1 MKKLVRVSMFY
12 MIFGLLAGVYYRE
25 FSKLFDFTGQ
35 SQLGVLH
42 THILVLGML
51 FFLIVLLLEK
61 SFSLSA
67 HKNYKKFYIIYNS
80 GLGLTLLMMLINGSM
95 NTMGLSISPALSG
108 IAGLG
113 HIILTIGLI
122 YFFNVLLQSVSYSE
136 KS

>member
-95 NTMGLSISPALSG
+95 TTMGLSISPALSG

>member
-61 SFSLSA
+61 SFSLST

-95 NTMGLSISPALSG
+95 TTMGLSISPALSG

>member
-51 FFLIVLLLEK
+51 FFLIVLLLER
-61 SFSLSA
+61 SFSLST

-95 NTMGLSISPALSG
+95 TTMGLSISPALSG

-122 YFFNVLLQSVSYSE
+122 YFFNVLLQSVSYSG